1 MMAQSE
7 QKMDYKLT
15 ISSDSFTQS
24 DASGLVSLVVEEH
37 VDMIGMLVCRF
48 SASESLSYQI
58 GDEVKLSV
66 GDEEVFTGFITALEP
81 SMSVGS
87 GAFATLRAMD
97 PLYKL
102 TRGRKTKQYDEMTD
116 SDAAKQV
123 LGDAGLSASADST
136 SPTHEYILQ
145 RNESDMAFLKRLAAR
160 NNFMLRMVDGKAS
173 FIKAQYSG
181 NGTEF
186 EFNASDSG
194 DQAPLVS
201 VNMAYTSTDQVQK
214 VTVRGWDYNKKEE
227 IVGTST
233 ASDVDKIGDGK
244 LGLDVC
250 STFGDA
256 TAYVT
261 DVPVSDQS
269 SAYAA
274 AHNFKVPV
282 LGFERAQW
290 SPLKGCPRP
299 VMADF
304 SWSPPGALGARAV
317 WVSIFVSAATP
328 LGRKHEQRQRILRQ
342 RLVLSLPI

>member
-269 SAYAA
+269 SADALA
-274 AHNFKVPV
+274 KSELNRLSRQFLRGSAQLQGACAGLRAGAMVTFKGLPSACNGRFFVV
-282 LGFERAQW
+282 STR
-290 SPLKGCPRP
+290 R
-299 VMADF
+299 
-304 SWSPPGALGARAV
+304 SWGAGGVGIDIRFCSNTAGEKA
-317 WVSIFVSAATP
+317 
-328 LGRKHEQRQRILRQ
+328 
-342 RLVLSLPI
+342 